1 MNSITQEQ
9 TQNQIPTLTDDPL
22 TSLTQLVEILKEAP
36 IEEFV
41 SISKSVKLTAE
52 DVTDYATWNSDKYT
66 RNCVE
71 INDRF
76 ELILLCWEPGQKT
89 PIHDHGGEECWVYF
103 INSEFEE
110 VIYSTSES
118 GLEEIQSLK
127 VSHGTVTY
135 MTDFM
140 GVHSLQ
146 NIGEI
151 RGFSL
156 HLYAKPI
163 KSCNVFN
170 DSIEE
175 FELKEMNYDSKIE
188 INK

>member
-1 MNSITQEQ
+1 MNSKPQESPLSTQSDE
-9 TQNQIPTLTDDPL
+9 PL
-22 TSLTQLVEILKEAP
+22 TSISQLVEELKGSP
-36 IEEFV
+36 TNEFV
-41 SISKSVKLTAE
+41 SISKKVRLAVS
-52 DVTDYATWNSDKYT
+52 DVSDYATWSTKKYT
-66 RNCVE
+66 RNCLE

-103 INSEFEE
+103 VNSKFEE
-110 VIYSTSES
+110 IVYKKDA
-118 GLEEIQSLK
+118 LALK
-127 VSHGTVTY
+127 EKRRLAILPGSVTY

-146 NIGEI
+146 NIGDQ
-151 RGFSL
+151 RGFSI

-170 DSIEE
+170 QDSEK
-175 FELKEMNYDSKIE
+175 FELVEMNYDTHIE
-188 INK
+188 LT

>member
-1 MNSITQEQ
+1 MNSNTQEK
-9 TQNQIPTLTDDPL
+9 TQSQIPTLTDEPL
-22 TSLTQLVEILKEAP
+22 TSLSQLVEILKKSPTED
-36 IEEFV
+36 FV
-41 SISKSVKLTAE
+41 AISKSVKLTAN
-52 DVTDYATWNSDKYT
+52 DVASYASWSSEKYT

-110 VIYSTSES
+110 IIYTTSES
-118 GLEEIQSLK
+118 ELEEKQSVK
-127 VSHGTVTY
+127 VTHGAVTY

-146 NIGEI
+146 NVGDT
-151 RGFSL
+151 RGYSL
-156 HLYAKPI
+156 HLYAEPI

-170 DSIEE
+170 DSSAE
-175 FELKEMNYDSKIE
+175 FELKEMNYDTKID
-188 INK
+188 INN

>member
-1 MNSITQEQ
+1 MESNTKESALSVSFDE
-9 TQNQIPTLTDDPL
+9 PL
-22 TSLTQLVEILKEAP
+22 TSLSQLVENLKESP
-36 IEEFV
+36 TKDFI
-41 SISKSVKLTAE
+41 SISKKVQLTAA
-52 DVTDYATWNSDKYT
+52 DVSDYATWSKEKYT

-71 INDRF
+71 INERF

-110 VIYSTSES
+110 IIYENEGSE
-118 GLEEIQSLK
+118 LK
-127 VSHGTVTY
+127 EKNTACVSHGAVTY
-135 MTDFM
+135 MTDFI
-140 GVHSLQ
+140 GVHSLH
-146 NIGEI
+146 NVGDK

-170 DSIEE
+170 DSSEA
-175 FELKEMNYDSKIE
+175 FELKEMNYDSKID

>member
-1 MNSITQEQ
+1 MNSNTQEK
-9 TQNQIPTLTDDPL
+9 TQNQTPTLTDEPL
-22 TSLTQLVEILKEAP
+22 TSLSQLVEILKESP
-36 IEEFV
+36 TEDFV
-41 SISKSVKLTAE
+41 SISKTVKLTAE
-52 DVTDYATWNSDKYT
+52 DVVDYATWSTEKYT

-103 INSEFEE
+103 INSQFEE
-110 VIYSTSES
+110 VIYTQT
-118 GLEEIQSLK
+118 GADLEVKKSAT
-127 VSHGTVTY
+127 VTHGAVTY

-146 NIGEI
+146 NVGDT

-170 DSIEE
+170 DSSEV
-175 FELKEMNYDSKIE
+175 FELKEMNYDSKID